1 MNAPPTADLPRRR
14 PLVVVTV
21 GSDHHRFDRLIQWV
35 DSWLA
40 GRTGNGVDCVIQH
53 GTAMTPTHGR
63 SVPYLDHGEL
73 QRLFANATAVVAQG
87 GPLSVIESL
96 RAGRRPIVVPRLAQL
111 DEVVDDHQRS
121 FCAFLAARGQV
132 IVADDAST
140 LAAELDAA
148 IADPA
153 HLRFTP
159 EDDGGACDAAIEQ
172 IGRVAQ
178 SLATQRRGRGPTVL
192 MLGGFGRSG
201 STLLE
206 RCLGEAP
213 DVVAVGEVLHLWERG
228 LLHDERCGC
237 GLRFS
242 KCPFWRSV
250 GKRAFGDWSRV
261 MPAAAAY
268 DRAAVVRTRRL
279 GGLLIGAIRP
289 RRRLEQ
295 NRLTRR
301 LGNLYAAIQE
311 ESGASVLVDSS
322 KHPAYAFLLRR
333 APVRLRCVLAVRDPR
348 GVAFSWQ
355 KSVVRPEVLGD
366 VAHMPRYSVLYT
378 AIRWLSYNALFH
390 VLSLL
395 RVPVITVRYED
406 FMAAPKRT
414 VSEILRFAG
423 LEPRERETA
432 HIQHNSVVLG
442 VHHTVA
448 GNPMRFDV
456 GEIKFRPDNEW
467 QSGLRPLARATV
479 SLFTAPLRFVY
490 GYARW
495 SKPRIESERAA
506 SPVGPSDAPPSFVE
520 SRDDSPRGKHSRTY
534 Q

>member
-1 MNAPPTADLPRRR
+1 MTASPTADLPRRR

-40 GRTGNGVDCVIQH
+40 GPTASGVDCVIQH
-53 GTAMTPTHGR
+53 GTAATPAHGR
-63 SVPYLDHGEL
+63 SVPYLDHAEL
-73 QRLFANATAVVAQG
+73 ERLFANATVVVAQG

-121 FCAFLAARGQV
+121 FCAFLATRGQV
-132 IVADDAST
+132 VVAEDASA

-148 IADPA
+148 IADPGY
-153 HLRFTP
+153 LRFTP
-159 EDDGGACDAAIEQ
+159 EDDGGARDAAIEQ
-172 IGRVAQ
+172 IGRVAE
-178 SLATQRRGRGPTVL
+178 SLATQRQGRGPTVL

-206 RCLGEAP
+206 RCLGEVP

-228 LLHDERCGC
+228 LLRDERCGC

-242 KCPFWRSV
+242 ECTFWRSV

-261 MPAAAAY
+261 IPAAAVH

-279 GGLLIGAIRP
+279 GGLLLGAMRP

-348 GVAFSWQ
+348 GVAFSWR
-355 KSVVRPEVLGD
+355 KSVVRPEVSNG
-366 VAHMPRYSVLYT
+366 VGEMPRYSVVYT
-378 AIRWLSYNALFH
+378 ATRWLSYNVLFH
-390 VLSLL
+390 LLGLL
-395 RVPVITVRYED
+395 RVPVVTVRYED

-423 LEPRERETA
+423 LEPTEQETA
-432 HIQHNSVVLG
+432 HIRHNSVLLG

-448 GNPMRFDV
+448 GNPMRFDL
-456 GEIKFRPDNEW
+456 GEIKFRPDDEW
-467 QSGLRPLARATV
+467 RRGLRPLARATV
-479 SLFTAPLRFVY
+479 SILTAPLRVVY
-490 GYARW
+490 GYVGR
-495 SKPRIESERAA
+495 SKLKIGSGPTAA
-506 SPVGPSDAPPSFVE
+506 PVNPSDAPPALVE
-520 SRDDSPRGKHSRTY
+520 SRDDTPGGKQARTY

>member
-1 MNAPPTADLPRRR
+1 MSTSPTADLPRRR

-40 GRTGNGVDCVIQH
+40 GRAETGVDCVIQH
-53 GTAMTPTHGR
+53 GTATTPTHGR
-63 SVPYLDHGEL
+63 SVPYLEHGEL

-140 LAAELDAA
+140 LAAALDVA

-153 HLRFTP
+153 YLTFTP
-159 EDDGGACDAAIEQ
+159 EDDGGARDAAIEQ
-172 IGRVAQ
+172 IGRVAE

-228 LLHDERCGC
+228 LLQDERCGC

-242 KCPFWRSV
+242 ECPFWVSV
-250 GKRAFGDWSRV
+250 GKRAFGDWSRLI
-261 MPAAAAY
+261 PAAAAY

-279 GGLLIGAIRP
+279 GGLLVGAIRP

-295 NRLTRR
+295 SRLTRR
-301 LGNLYAAIQE
+301 LGDLYAAIQE
-311 ESGASVLVDSS
+311 ESNASVLVDSS

-355 KSVVRPEVLGD
+355 KSVVRPEVPDD
-366 VAHMPRYSVLYT
+366 VAHMPRYSVVNT
-378 AIRWLSYNALFH
+378 AMRWLSYNALFH
-390 VLSLL
+390 LLGLL

-406 FMAAPKRT
+406 FIAAPRRT

-423 LEPRERETA
+423 LESREQETA
-432 HIQHNSVVLG
+432 HIRHNSAILG

-456 GEIKFRPDNEW
+456 GEIKFRLDNEW

-479 SLFTAPLRFVY
+479 SLLTAPLRVVY
-490 GYARW
+490 GYVRW
-495 SKPRIESERAA
+495 SKLDIGSAAAA
-506 SPVGPSDAPPSFVE
+506 SPVDPSDTPPSSVK
-520 SRDDSPRGKHSRTY
+520 SSDDSPRGKHARTY